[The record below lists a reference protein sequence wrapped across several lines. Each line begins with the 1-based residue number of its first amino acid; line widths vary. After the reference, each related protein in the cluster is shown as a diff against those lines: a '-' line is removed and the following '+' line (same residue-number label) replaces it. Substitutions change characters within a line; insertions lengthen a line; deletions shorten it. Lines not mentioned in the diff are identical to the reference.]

1 MGHFSM
7 KISAPTGSILGGTQQ
22 VGRIT
27 KYNFSLRRDILQ
39 AHPEIGGYLRLECK
53 IASQLKLAP
62 FQLCLHITLL
72 SISIEALLVKIGWML
87 S

>member
-1 MGHFSM
+1 LLL
-7 KISAPTGSILGGTQQ
+7 IASIMP

-39 AHPEIGGYLRLECK
+39 AHPEIDRYLRLEYK
-53 IASQLKLAP
+53 IASQLKLAS
-62 FQLCLHITLL
+62 FKLRLHITLV
-72 SISIEALLVKIGWML
+72 SISIEAVLVKIMWIL

>member
-1 MGHFSM
+1 LLL
-7 KISAPTGSILGGTQQ
+7 IASIMP

-27 KYNFSLRRDILQ
+27 KQNFSMGRDILQ
-39 AHPEIGGYLRLECK
+39 AHPEIDRYLRPECK
-53 IASQLKLAP
+53 IVSQLNLAS
-62 FQLCLHITLL
+62 FQLCLHISLL